1 MYVGG
6 DGQQAIGYADRKF
19 SGEAKEIT
27 GIEGVIDKGE
37 HRE

>member
-19 SGEAKEIT
+19 SGEAKENYRFRNHWHI
-27 GIEGVIDKGE
+27 
-37 HRE
+37 RED